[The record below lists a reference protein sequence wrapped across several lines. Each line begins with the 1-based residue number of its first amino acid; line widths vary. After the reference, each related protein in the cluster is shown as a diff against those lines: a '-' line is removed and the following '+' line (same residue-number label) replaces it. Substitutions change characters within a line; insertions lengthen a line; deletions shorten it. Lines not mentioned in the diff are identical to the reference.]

1 PHRFTLFVQGL
12 KRDDPSSNGVLLVRE
27 ASGPTIILPRDRIIG
42 RGAVPR
48 SDRADR
54 DLLWVREIENALI
67 IGIAA
72 DDLAVLREDCF
83 KCEVFFCGKR
93 FALTCRVLKV
103 IVVTER
109 REQQHVGAL
118 RGSNQRK
125 QCKRHG
131 VKKFHG
137 STFPFR
143 W

>member
-1 PHRFTLFVQGL
+1 
-12 KRDDPSSNGVLLVRE
+12 
-27 ASGPTIILPRDRIIG
+27 
-42 RGAVPR
+42 
-48 SDRADR
+48 
-54 DLLWVREIENALI
+54 EIENALI

-72 DDLAVLREDCF
+72 DDLAVLGEDCF

-93 FALTCRVLKV
+93 FALTRRVLKV
-103 IVVTER
+103 VVVTER

-118 RGSNQRK
+118 RGSSQRK

-143 W
+143 WGWGKVLLGRVKGVLLLRGGVVFLATCC